1 MAGEH
6 FDLGR
11 PETEVPLRYAVDTS
25 ALATRLLPPS
35 KITPHLAERRQRV
48 TRFFGDRAQAGATG
62 LVPPTV
68 FREFLH
74 LAIRSSFLIEVH
86 DRPDLTG
93 RGRDW
98 AALYKER
105 PELLARHAPY
115 LEGLPSALASM
126 NLAVLQP
133 QDLAPIPLG
142 QRAEQLL
149 IDAAITYR
157 LDSNDASILIEM
169 RQAGIDAIVTEDADL
184 RRAARDFDVYTWL

>member
-1 MAGEH
+1 
-6 FDLGR
+6 
-11 PETEVPLRYAVDTS
+11 
-25 ALATRLLPPS
+25 
-35 KITPHLAERRQRV
+35 
-48 TRFFGDRAQAGATG
+48 
-62 LVPPTV
+62 
-68 FREFLH
+68 
-74 LAIRSSFLIEVH
+74 
-86 DRPDLTG
+86 
-93 RGRDW
+93 
-98 AALYKER
+98 
-105 PELLARHAPY
+105 
-115 LEGLPSALASM
+115 M